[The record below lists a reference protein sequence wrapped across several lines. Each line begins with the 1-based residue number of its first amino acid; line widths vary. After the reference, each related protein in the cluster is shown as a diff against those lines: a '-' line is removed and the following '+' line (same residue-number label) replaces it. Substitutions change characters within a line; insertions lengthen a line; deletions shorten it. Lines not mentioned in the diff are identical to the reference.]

1 MGKFE
6 VLKNEEII
14 ESLQGVTRQYL
25 AGNLQKPQFLPFF
38 KTELLEIGITSYEDF
53 SSEPSHR
60 HTTADE
66 YQYMLSGRTQYM
78 DVDTGDVH
86 EYIKGDFYKISA
98 GTSYA
103 QRSKPGTE
111 ILFIKVPSINDKELV
126 EESEDVISWRTEKL
140 KTVRKDYYYASDA
153 PKPNSIRPA
162 AAVAIVNED
171 KLLML
176 KRGDNA
182 KWTMPGGTL
191 DFGESLIEC
200 ATREVKEETGL
211 DVNVI
216 DVIGTYTDPNIL
228 VAYSDGEVRQEF
240 TIVYASDR
248 FAGDVQLDEESTAY
262 SWISFD
268 DVMNIEMASSQ
279 KRRVQDVIAY
289 YRNGKKKMG

>member
-1 MGKFE
+1 MGKIE
-6 VLKNEEII
+6 VLKNNEII
-14 ESLQGVTRQYL
+14 KSLEGVTRQYL
-25 AGNLQKPQFLPFF
+25 AGDLKKPQVLPFF
-38 KTELLEIGITSYEDF
+38 KTDKLEIGITSYDSF
-53 SSEPSHR
+53 ASEATHR
-60 HTTADE
+60 HTVADE

-78 DVDTGDVH
+78 DVDTGEVH
-86 EYIKGDFYKISA
+86 EFIKGDFYKINA

-111 ILFIKVPSINDKELV
+111 ILFIKVPSINDKEQIQ
-126 EESEDVISWRTEKL
+126 ESEEVVSWRTEKL

-162 AAVAIVNED
+162 AAVAIVNND

-176 KRGDNA
+176 KRGDNS

-191 DFGESLIEC
+191 DFAESLVDC

-211 DVNVI
+211 NVNVI

-248 FAGDVQLDEESTAY
+248 FEGDIQLDDESTAY
-262 SWISFD
+262 QWIPFD
-268 DVMNIEMASSQ
+268 KLDDIDMASSQ
-279 KRRVQDVIAY
+279 RRRVADVLNY
-289 YRNGKKKMG
+289 YRTGAKKLG

>member
-1 MGKFE
+1 
-6 VLKNEEII
+6 
-14 ESLQGVTRQYL
+14 
-25 AGNLQKPQFLPFF
+25 
-38 KTELLEIGITSYEDF
+38 
-53 SSEPSHR
+53 
-60 HTTADE
+60 
-66 YQYMLSGRTQYM
+66 
-78 DVDTGDVH
+78 
-86 EYIKGDFYKISA
+86 
-98 GTSYA
+98 
-103 QRSKPGTE
+103 
-111 ILFIKVPSINDKELV
+111 
-126 EESEDVISWRTEKL
+126 
-140 KTVRKDYYYASDA
+140 
-153 PKPNSIRPA
+153 
-162 AAVAIVNED
+162 
-171 KLLML
+171 ML

>member
-126 EESEDVISWRTEKL
+126 EESVL
-140 KTVRKDYYYASDA
+140 KNLRRYA
-153 PKPNSIRPA
+153 KI
-162 AAVAIVNED
+162 IIT
-171 KLLML
+171 LLMHQSQIL
-176 KRGDNA
+176 FAR
-182 KWTMPGGTL
+182 L
-191 DFGESLIEC
+191 LQLQSLMKINC
-200 ATREVKEETGL
+200 
-211 DVNVI
+211 
-216 DVIGTYTDPNIL
+216 
-228 VAYSDGEVRQEF
+228 
-240 TIVYASDR
+240 
-248 FAGDVQLDEESTAY
+248 
-262 SWISFD
+262 
-268 DVMNIEMASSQ
+268 
-279 KRRVQDVIAY
+279 
-289 YRNGKKKMG
+289 